1 MTAAADELG
10 ARLRP
15 LMPKGVEEK
24 RMFGGLG
31 FLVAGNMAIG
41 TTAAGDLLVRADPT
55 REAETLALPGAY
67 RMMMG
72 ERAMKGFIAV
82 HVAALTDDTVL
93 RGWVERGFA
102 YARTLP
108 AK

>member
-15 LMPKGVEEK
+15 LLPRGVEEK

-31 FLVAGNMAIG
+31 FLIAGNMAIG
-41 TTAAGDLLVRADPT
+41 TTAAGDLLVRADP
-55 REAETLALPGAY
+55 ACETESLALPGAY

-82 HVAALTDDTVL
+82 DAGALAEDIVL
-93 RGWVERGFA
+93 RGWVERGVAF
-102 YARTLP
+102 ARTLP

>member
-15 LMPKGVEEK
+15 LLPRGVEEK

-31 FLVAGNMAIG
+31 FLIAGNMAIG
-41 TTAAGDLLVRADPT
+41 TTAAGDLLVRADPA

-82 HVAALTDDTVL
+82 DVAALTDDIVL
-93 RGWVERGFA
+93 RGWVERGVAF
-102 YARTLP
+102 ARTLP